1 MKLKTTLI
9 LSSILIA
16 GLAVSLT
23 IVVLWTNYL
32 LDDAA
37 TKATIAS
44 ELSQGALQLNI
55 LTSDYLTYSS
65 ERAKAQWLSQ
75 YASISQIMDS
85 TEFSE
90 KLETPTVLHLQS
102 EHKKIKSI
110 FDQLVENKN
119 SGSPDE
125 FSQHLSTQLSIHTQ
139 TLSTESFQLVSKS
152 LANNPDITKTS
163 GQLVLIIPLIFI
175 GGMFGSIIFSNKSI
189 IKSVTS
195 LMRNTQD
202 FQKGNLDSIINP
214 KVLNSHNEIGDL
226 ARTLDKMKYSIKN
239 YTKRLQDF
247 KRALDD
253 SSVVAITDK
262 NGTITYVNDY
272 FCQISKYSKNE
283 LIGQNHR
290 ILQSGYHPDKF
301 YKDMLSIIRKGHVWK
316 GDIKHKTKYDSYYWV
331 RTAIVPLLGDNGLP
345 EQYISILTDITTQK
359 ETEEKLEESLEEIKK
374 SDVLK
379 EEFAAM
385 VTHELKTPLTPI
397 KGYCEILKDPDL
409 IGNLNSEQ
417 LSAVQEIEDNSN
429 RLEQLISDVLDAQ
442 KIDMNKMKFN
452 KKQFQVDDFMTT
464 IMNNYLPLMK
474 ATNIE
479 FVNNTNTKLVLTSDP
494 SRLEQILSN
503 LIKNAIDFVPQER
516 GKIEIGAQ
524 QQNSEI
530 IFYVKDNGIG
540 IARTN
545 QKHLFKKFYQID
557 TSITRKHGG
566 TGLGLSICH
575 GIVSGLG
582 GMIWVDSELDK
593 GAIFYFS
600 IPIEIKLSTDI
611 NLEKVNLSNT

>member
-9 LSSILIA
+9 LSSILTA

-44 ELSQGALQLNI
+44 ELSKGALQLHI
-55 LTSDYLTYSS
+55 LTNDYLTHSS
-65 ERAKAQWLSQ
+65 ERAQAQWLSQ
-75 YASISQIMDS
+75 YALISQIIDS
-85 TEFSE
+85 SEFSE
-90 KLETPTVLHLQS
+90 KLETPTVLHLRS
-102 EHKKIKSI
+102 EHEKIKSV
-110 FDQLVENKN
+110 FDQLVENQN
-119 SGSPDE
+119 AGLPDE
-125 FSQHLSTQLSIHTQ
+125 FSEHLSNQLSIHSQ
-139 TLSTESFQLVSKS
+139 TLSTESFQLVNKA

-163 GQLVLIIPLIFI
+163 GQLVLILPLIFI
-175 GGMFGSIIFSNKSI
+175 GGIFGIIIFSNRII
-189 IKSVTS
+189 IKSITS
-195 LMRNTQD
+195 LMHTTKD

-214 KVLNSHNEIGDL
+214 KVLHSHNEIGDL
-226 ARTLDKMKYSIKN
+226 ARTLDKMKDSIKN
-239 YTKRLQDF
+239 HTRRLENF
-247 KRALDD
+247 KHALDD
-253 SSVVAITDK
+253 SSVVSITDK
-262 NGTITYVNDY
+262 NGIITYVNNY
-272 FCQISKYSKNE
+272 FCQLSKYSNNE

-290 ILQSGYHPDKF
+290 ILQSGYHSDKF
-301 YKDMLSIIRKGHVWK
+301 YKDMLRIIRKGDVWK
-316 GDIKHKTKYDSYYWV
+316 GDIKHQTKYGSHYWV
-331 RTAIVPLLGDNGLP
+331 RTVIVPLLGDNGLP
-345 EQYISILTDITTQK
+345 EQYISILTDITKKK
-359 ETEEKLEESLEEIKK
+359 ETEEKLEESLEDIKK

-397 KGYCEILKDPDL
+397 KGYCEMLKDPDL

-417 LSAVQEIEDNSN
+417 LNAV
-429 RLEQLISDVLDAQ
+429 Q

-452 KKQFQVDDFMTT
+452 KKQFQVDGFMTA

-474 ATNIE
+474 ATNID
-479 FVNNTNTKLVLTSDP
+479 FTNHTNTNFVLTSDP
-494 SRLEQILSN
+494 SSLEQILSN

-516 GKIEIGAQ
+516 GKIEIGAH

-540 IARTN
+540 ITKTN

-557 TSITRKHGG
+557 TSSTRKHGG

-582 GMIWVDSELDK
+582 GMIWVDSELGK
-593 GAIFYFS
+593 GTIFYFS

-611 NLEKVNLSNT
+611 KLMNVDLSNT

>member
-9 LSSILIA
+9 LSSILTA

-44 ELSQGALQLNI
+44 ELSKGALQLHI
-55 LTSDYLTYSS
+55 LTNDYLTHSS
-65 ERAKAQWLSQ
+65 ERAQAQWLSQ
-75 YASISQIMDS
+75 YALISQIIDS
-85 TEFSE
+85 SEFSE
-90 KLETPTVLHLQS
+90 KLETPTVLHLRS
-102 EHKKIKSI
+102 EHEKIKSV
-110 FDQLVENKN
+110 FDQLVENQN
-119 SGSPDE
+119 AGLPDE
-125 FSQHLSTQLSIHTQ
+125 FSEHLSNQLSIHSQ
-139 TLSTESFQLVSKS
+139 TLSTESFQLVNKA

-175 GGMFGSIIFSNKSI
+175 GGIFGIIIFSNRII
-189 IKSVTS
+189 IKSITS
-195 LMRNTQD
+195 LMHTTQD

-214 KVLNSHNEIGDL
+214 KVLHSHNEIGDL
-226 ARTLDKMKYSIKN
+226 AITLDKMKYSIKN

-247 KRALDD
+247 KHALDD
-253 SSVVAITDK
+253 SSVVSITDK

-272 FCQISKYSKNE
+272 FCQTSKYSKNE

-290 ILQSGYHPDKF
+290 ILQSGYHSDKF
-301 YKDMLSIIRKGHVWK
+301 YKDMLRIIRKGYVWK
-316 GDIKHKTKYDSYYWV
+316 GDIKHQTKYGLHYWV
-331 RTAIVPLLGDNGLP
+331 RTVIVPLLGDDGLP
-345 EQYISILTDITTQK
+345 EQYISILTDITKQK
-359 ETEEKLEESLEEIKK
+359 ETEENLEDSLEEIKK

-442 KIDMNKMKFN
+442 KIDMNKMKFS
-452 KKQFQVDDFMTT
+452 KKQFQVDDFTT
-464 IMNNYLPLMK
+464 AIMNNYLPLMK

-479 FVNNTNTKLVLTSDP
+479 FINNTNTKLTLTSD
-494 SRLEQILSN
+494 
-503 LIKNAIDFVPQER
+503 
-516 GKIEIGAQ
+516 
-524 QQNSEI
+524 
-530 IFYVKDNGIG
+530 
-540 IARTN
+540 
-545 QKHLFKKFYQID
+545 
-557 TSITRKHGG
+557 
-566 TGLGLSICH
+566 
-575 GIVSGLG
+575 
-582 GMIWVDSELDK
+582 
-593 GAIFYFS
+593 
-600 IPIEIKLSTDI
+600 
-611 NLEKVNLSNT
+611 

>member
-9 LSSILIA
+9 LSSILTA

-44 ELSQGALQLNI
+44 ELSKGALQLHI
-55 LTSDYLTYSS
+55 LTNDYLTHSS
-65 ERAKAQWLSQ
+65 ERAQAQWLSQ
-75 YASISQIMDS
+75 YALISQIIDS
-85 TEFSE
+85 SEFSE
-90 KLETPTVLHLQS
+90 KLETPTVLHLRS
-102 EHKKIKSI
+102 EHEKIKSV
-110 FDQLVENKN
+110 FDQLVENQN
-119 SGSPDE
+119 AGLPDE
-125 FSQHLSTQLSIHTQ
+125 FSEHLSNQLSIHSQ
-139 TLSTESFQLVSKS
+139 TLSTESFQLVNKA

-175 GGMFGSIIFSNKSI
+175 GGMFGSIIFSNRII
-189 IKSVTS
+189 IKS
-195 LMRNTQD
+195 
-202 FQKGNLDSIINP
+202 INP

-272 FCQISKYSKNE
+272 FCKISKYSKNE

-290 ILQSGYHPDKF
+290 LLQSGYHSDKF
-301 YKDMLSIIRKGHVWK
+301 YKDMLSVIRKGHVWK

-331 RTAIVPLLGDNGLP
+331 RTVIVPLLGDDGLP

-359 ETEEKLEESLEEIKK
+359 ETEEQLEESLEVIKK

-452 KKQFQVDDFMTT
+452 KKQFQVDGFMTA

-474 ATNIE
+474 ATNID
-479 FVNNTNTKLVLTSDP
+479 FTNHTNTNFVLTSDP

-516 GKIEIGAQ
+516 GKIEIGAH

-540 IARTN
+540 ITKTN

-582 GMIWVDSELDK
+582 GMIWADSELGK
-593 GAIFYFS
+593 GTIFYFS

-611 NLEKVNLSNT
+611 KLMNVDLSNT